1 MTERGTLAFIDDEP
15 RLCDAAADWLRAS
28 GFEVAT
34 FTDAQAAL
42 AQIDPGAL
50 DVVVTDLRMPR
61 VDGRGVLAQ
70 LRGADPDLPVILLSG
85 HGDVPV
91 AVEVMREGAYDF
103 LEKPYVAEHLVA
115 VLDRAV
121 EARRMRRRLRAAEW
135 SPLAAVRLEARLAGA
150 SATIE
155 TLREAVRQLAD
166 LPVDVLLRGEPGAG
180 KEHLARAL
188 HDFGRRARRP
198 FVVIDCTA
206 RPEAAFEAEL
216 FGHER
221 GFVAG
226 TTAVRIGKLEHAS
239 GGTVFLDGVEGLSL
253 ALQARL
259 LRALQDRAIERI
271 GSNAPRPV
279 DLRVIAASHADLA
292 ARVAAG
298 QFRADLY
305 HRLSAADLT
314 VPPLRARREDIAP
327 LYGRFLREA
336 AERLGRPVPAMLEA
350 DLRLLSMQDWP
361 GNAAEL
367 RAAAERH
374 ALGLRLPLASA
385 SAPAP
390 ASLPERLARFEA
402 ACIEE
407 ALRHAGG
414 RVAEAAEAL
423 GLPRRTL
430 AEKIARHGL
439 KAE

>member
-1 MTERGTLAFIDDEP
+1 MTERGTIAFIDDEP
-15 RLCDAAADWLRAS
+15 RLCEAAADWLRAS
-28 GFEVAT
+28 GFQVAT
-34 FTDAQAAL
+34 YTDPQAAL
-42 AQIDPGAL
+42 DQLDPAQADC
-50 DVVVTDLRMPR
+50 VVTDLRMPR
-61 VDGRGVLAQ
+61 LDGRGVLAQ
-70 LRGADPDLPVILLSG
+70 LRAADPDLPVVLLSG

-121 EARRMRRRLRAAEW
+121 EARRMRRQLRAPEW
-135 SPLAAVRLEARLAGA
+135 SIAAAARLEARLAGVSPA
-150 SATIE
+150 IE
-155 TLREAVRQLAD
+155 GFREAVRQLAD
-166 LPVDVLLRGEPGAG
+166 LPVDVLLRGEPGVG

-198 FVVIDCTA
+198 FVVIDCTP

-226 TTAVRIGKLEHAS
+226 TTAVRIGKLEHAN
-239 GGTVFLDGVEGLSL
+239 GGTVFLDGVEGLSP

-279 DLRVIAASHADLA
+279 DLRVIAASHADLPA
-292 ARVAAG
+292 LVAAG
-298 QFRADLY
+298 AFRADLY
-305 HRLSAADLT
+305 HRLSAVDLA
-314 VPPLRARREDIAP
+314 VPPLRARREDIGL
-327 LYGRFLREA
+327 LYTRFLREA
-336 AERLGRPVPAMLEA
+336 AERLGRPVPPLLDA
-350 DLRLLSMQDWP
+350 DLRLLALQDWP

-374 ALGLRLPLASA
+374 LLGLRLVGAAPE
-385 SAPAP
+385 APAP
-390 ASLPERLARFEA
+390 SLPERVARYEA
-402 ACIEE
+402 DTIDE
-407 ALRHAGG
+407 ALRLAGG

-423 GLPRRTL
+423 GVPRRTL
-430 AEKIARHGL
+430 AEKIAKYGL
-439 KAE
+439 RGE